1 MAQTSNTSRG
11 TLKAVIP
18 SHGRPASQRRLV
30 QGFPA
35 QREFR
40 NQAERARRPINQGEP
55 MMASQSE
62 PPEDLRWLLEP
73 PAPGEVH
80 LHVAVGEGAQLTP
93 ELQEA
98 LEQLLS
104 RLH

>member
-1 MAQTSNTSRG
+1 
-11 TLKAVIP
+11 
-18 SHGRPASQRRLV
+18 
-30 QGFPA
+30 
-35 QREFR
+35 
-40 NQAERARRPINQGEP
+40 

-104 RLH
+104 RLHETEFEVSSYCRLITCDSLATQPCWWRGTCKICRLG

>member
-1 MAQTSNTSRG
+1 
-11 TLKAVIP
+11 
-18 SHGRPASQRRLV
+18 
-30 QGFPA
+30 
-35 QREFR
+35 
-40 NQAERARRPINQGEP
+40 
-55 MMASQSE
+55 MMASQAE

-80 LHVAVGEGAQLTP
+80 LHVAVGEGAQLSP

-104 RLH
+104 RLHETEFEVSAFCRLITCGALSTHPCWWRGTCKICRLG